1 MAKKLFAALM
11 ALAAI
16 GAFAA
21 ASASAN
27 PVLTHPT
34 GTVLKTETLIKAT
47 NVGNTTMVTGLGTVT
62 CTAAQM
68 TGKIKT
74 NSTASG
80 SEGEVTSA
88 SFSNC
93 TSWAG
98 AVTVTPGTL
107 TSTNGLPWCL
117 EATTASDEGKLRG
130 GACASAVRPIR
141 FTLDFSFGEC
151 VYQRSTAANGTL
163 RTDVAAGEDATVN
176 LKEQE
181 WTLFSGGGLC
191 ASSGKLNMTF
201 TLETD
206 TATAEPLYFSS

>member
-1 MAKKLFAALM
+1 M

-34 GTVLKTETLIKAT
+34 GTVLKTGTLIKGT

-68 TGKIKT
+68 TGKITT

-98 AVTVTPGTL
+98 AVTFTVQVAI
-107 TSTNGLPWCL
+107 NGLPWCL
-117 EATTASDEGKLRG
+117 EWTINLDGFNWRG
-130 GACASAVRPIR
+130 GSCSGAIRPIR
-141 FTLDFSFGEC
+141 FVFHFSFGEC
-151 VYQRSTAANGTL
+151 VYQRTTAANGTL

-191 ASSGKLNMTF
+191 PSSGKMNMTF